1 MENNMLT
8 LEAKTNVSVREKP
21 TGPKLITP
29 EACAK
34 FLSPMEYMG
43 QEAFVVMTLT
53 TTNDV
58 IQKHLV
64 SLGTLNS
71 ALVHP
76 REVLRVAILD
86 SAASIIVAHNHP
98 IGDPTPSAEDIK
110 ITRQLVQAGEIMGIK
125 VLDHVVIGSS
135 EPDLF
140 QSFLSLRETGLVKFQ
155 PSTLLPISGNSQQAC
170 NTRWHGRRLLYSLPC
185 FLQRSAY

>member
-1 MENNMLT
+1 MLT
-8 LEAKTNVSVREKP
+8 LEATTNIIVREKP

-34 FLSPMEYMG
+34 FLEPMEQMA

-53 TTNDV
+53 TKNDV

-76 REVLRVAILD
+76 REVFRVAIMD
-86 SAASIIVAHNHP
+86 SAAAIILSHNHP
-98 IGDPTPSAEDIK
+98 SGDPTPSAEDIK
-110 ITRQLVQAGEIMGIK
+110 ITRQLVSAGEIIGIR
-125 VLDHVVIGSS
+125 VLDHVIIGSS
-135 EPDLF
+135 DPGLF
-140 QSFLSLRETGLVKFQ
+140 QSFLSLREAGLVKF
-155 PSTLLPISGNSQQAC
+155 
-170 NTRWHGRRLLYSLPC
+170 
-185 FLQRSAY
+185 

>member
-1 MENNMLT
+1 MLT

-21 TGPKLITP
+21 SGPKLITP

-34 FLSPMEYMG
+34 FLSPMEDMG

-53 TTNDV
+53 TKNDV

-71 ALVHP
+71 SLVHP
-76 REVLRVAILD
+76 RETFRPAILD

-98 IGDPTPSAEDIK
+98 SGDPTPSAEDIK
-110 ITRQLVQAGEIMGIK
+110 ITKQLVSAGEILGIK
-125 VLDHVVIGSS
+125 VLDHIIIGSS
-135 EPDLF
+135 DPGLF
-140 QSFLSLRETGLVKFQ
+140 QSFLSLREAGLVQF
-155 PSTLLPISGNSQQAC
+155 
-170 NTRWHGRRLLYSLPC
+170 
-185 FLQRSAY
+185 

>member
-1 MENNMLT
+1 MLT
-8 LEAKTNVSVREKP
+8 LEAKTNITVREKP
-21 TGPKLITP
+21 SGPKLITP

-34 FLSPMEYMG
+34 YLSPMEDMG

-53 TTNDV
+53 TKNDV

-76 REVLRVAILD
+76 REVFRVAIMD
-86 SAASIIVAHNHP
+86 SAASIILAHNHP
-98 IGDPTPSAEDIK
+98 SGDPTPSAEDIK
-110 ITRQLVQAGEIMGIK
+110 VTRQLVSAGEIMGIK

-135 EPDLF
+135 DENLF
-140 QSFLSLRETGLVKFQ
+140 QSFLSLREAGLVKF
-155 PSTLLPISGNSQQAC
+155 
-170 NTRWHGRRLLYSLPC
+170 
-185 FLQRSAY
+185 